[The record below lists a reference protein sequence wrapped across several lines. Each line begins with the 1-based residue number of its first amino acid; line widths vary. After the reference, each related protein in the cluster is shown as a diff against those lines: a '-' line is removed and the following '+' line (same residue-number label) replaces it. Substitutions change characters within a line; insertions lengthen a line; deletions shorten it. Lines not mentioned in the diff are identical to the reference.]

1 MERLHT
7 LTFQPQG
14 ATVRVPAGV
23 SVFEAASWA
32 GITVDSTC
40 GGRGTCG
47 KCRVRLL
54 AGDLPPTEGDRRTFS
69 EGELDEGWRLA
80 CRSKL
85 GEAPLALEID
95 VPALLTKPK
104 AALLGHGRHVLLS
117 PATQKHRLEL
127 APPTLDD
134 QAPDLVR
141 LRRALPDFE
150 LEVPLTVLRA
160 LPDALRAAAF
170 EVTAVVVGNRLV
182 AVEPGDTSAECF
194 GVALDLG
201 TTTIVAALIDLT
213 SGAIVALGSELNGQ
227 ERFGSDVIS
236 RITHAMETP
245 AGLAEL
251 REAALASINE
261 LLARLLRSAGVA
273 GERIY
278 HAVVAGNSTMLHL
291 LLAVDPAALALAPFA
306 PAFAEPL
313 DLSAHEVGLPLHPE
327 ARVETFPLVGAYVGA
342 DIVAGALATGIGRG
356 ERYSLLV
363 DIGTNGEIVLG
374 TPTRILAAAAPAGPA
389 FEGAQIRCGMR
400 ASDGAIEAVRMGDT
414 VELDIVGG
422 GDPRGICGSGLADT
436 VAGLLQTG
444 LLDPSGRLKRR
455 DEAAAHPLAEQLVEI
470 DGAPAF
476 RLADGVELTQHDVR
490 ALQFAKGAI
499 AAGVRILLT
508 EAAVDAEQL
517 DEILLAGSFGTYIDP
532 ASARAIG
539 LVPSVDLGLVAS
551 AGNSSLEGA
560 KMALLSF
567 REQQLGLALASRI
580 EYVEL
585 SGRPDFNEAF
595 TDSLAFPVP
604 QPVAPAPAG
613 PRTRA

>member
-54 AGDLPPTEGDRRTFS
+54 ASDLPPTEGDRRTFS
-69 EGELDEGWRLA
+69 QGELDEGWRLA
-80 CRSKL
+80 CRSRL
-85 GEAPLALEID
+85 GETPLALEID
-95 VPALLTKPK
+95 VPALLTRPK
-104 AALLGHGRHVLLS
+104 AALLGRGRHVLLA
-117 PATQKHRLEL
+117 PATHKHRLEL
-127 APPTLDD
+127 APPTLHD

-141 LRRALPDFE
+141 LRRALPDYE
-150 LEVPLTVLRA
+150 LEVPLTVLRT
-160 LPDALRAAAF
+160 LPAAFRAAAF

-182 AVEPGDTSAECF
+182 AIEPGDTSAESF
-194 GVALDLG
+194 GIALDLG
-201 TTTIVAALIDLT
+201 TTTIVAGLIDLT
-213 SGAIVALGSELNGQ
+213 SGAIVALGSTLNGQ

-261 LLARLLRSAGVA
+261 LLARLLLDSGVA
-273 GERIY
+273 TERIY

-291 LLAVDPAALALAPFA
+291 LLEVDPGALALAPFA

-313 DLSAHEVGLPLHPE
+313 DLSAHEVGIQLHPE
-327 ARVETFPLVGAYVGA
+327 GRVETFPLVGAYVGA
-342 DIVAGALATGIGRG
+342 DIVAGTLATGSGRN

-363 DIGTNGEIVLG
+363 DIGTNGEVVLG
-374 TPTRILAAAAPAGPA
+374 TPLRILAAAAPAGPA

-400 ASDGAIEAVRMGDT
+400 ATEGAIEAVRMCDT
-414 VELDIVGG
+414 VELDIIGG
-422 GDPRGICGSGLADT
+422 GDPRGICGSGLADA

-476 RLADGVELTQHDVR
+476 RLADGVELTQRDLR
-490 ALQFAKGAI
+490 ALQSAKGAI
-499 AAGVRILLT
+499 AAGIHILLT
-508 EAAVDAEQL
+508 DAGVDAEQL

-532 ASARAIG
+532 ASALAIG
-539 LVPSVDLGLVAS
+539 LVPSIDLKRVTAV
-551 AGNSSLEGA
+551 GNSSLEGA

-567 REQQLGLALASRI
+567 REKQLGFGLAAGI

-585 SGRPDFNEAF
+585 SGRPDFNQVF
-595 TDSLAFPVP
+595 TDSLVFPVP
-604 QPVAPAPAG
+604 VPVA
-613 PRTRA
+613 